1 MTVILVLSAS
11 TSCTTTSVVDGQDSF
26 KETLLSM
33 ILPLPEIPSF
43 PELTWVYQDGLY
55 CLDEQNVDR
64 LLDYGENKLPRYRF
78 EMDRYEEELKIVLD
92 GIVAI

>member
-1 MTVILVLSAS
+1 MTVILVLSVS
-11 TSCTTTSVVDGQDSF
+11 TSCTTTSVVDGQDAF

-33 ILPLPEIPSF
+33 IPSLPEIPSF

-78 EMDRYEEELKIVLD
+78 EMDRYEEKLEIVLN

>member
-1 MTVILVLSAS
+1 MTVILVLSVS
-11 TSCTTTSVVDGQDSF
+11 TSCTTTSVVDGQDAF

-33 ILPLPEIPSF
+33 IPSLPEIPSF

-78 EMDRYEEELKIVLD
+78 EMGLYEEKLEIVLN
-92 GIVAI
+92 GIMAI